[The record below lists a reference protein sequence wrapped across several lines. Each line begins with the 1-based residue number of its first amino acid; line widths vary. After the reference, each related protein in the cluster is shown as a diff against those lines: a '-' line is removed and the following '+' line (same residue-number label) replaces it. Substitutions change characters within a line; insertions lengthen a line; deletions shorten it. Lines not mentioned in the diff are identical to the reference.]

1 MVKFIRRWLG
11 AEDRPTRAELIDRKH
26 RLQGEIEQ
34 LNRRIRAGV
43 QRGDDVSSLQAR
55 VERLRHEH
63 HQTRLRIDRTP

>member
-1 MVKFIRRWLG
+1 MSLIRCWLRLG
-11 AEDRPTRAELIDRKH
+11 DAPTRAELIDQKH

-34 LNRRIRAGV
+34 LNRQIRAGI
-43 QRGDDVSSLQAR
+43 QQGRDVGSLQAS